1 MSVGAQVGNLS
12 WKMCSH
18 CWGHEKSTMLN
29 QALGPAPIFSKI
41 AFYTPIR
48 VQVGS
53 LSEKCVLLAMTIQN
67 QQCSFRPLSL
77 PQLFQNGPWHVCW
90 GSSSEPELENVL
102 PLPSCEKSTM
112 LKQAFGAD
120 PNFSK
125 MSLLP
130 KLVAMWGCLIA
141 STLVEMSGR
150 INLEGRSSD
159 HQNSF
164 KPSQTM
170 PELLP
175 GGGKE

>member
-67 QQCSFRPLSL
+67 RQCSFRPLSL

-102 PLPSCEKSTM
+102 PLLGPRKIINVESGPWPC
-112 LKQAFGAD
+112 
-120 PNFSK
+120 
-125 MSLLP
+125 P
-130 KLVAMWGCLIA
+130 KLFQNCILQNCQG
-141 STLVEMSGR
+141 SGW
-150 INLEGRSSD
+150 E
-159 HQNSF
+159 
-164 KPSQTM
+164 
-170 PELLP
+170 PE
-175 GGGKE
+175 